1 MSPIERGRF
10 FEGEVLGWNQWLG
23 EPFVSCRHLGFD
35 EAVELV
41 LSKQPDSW
49 DPLNP
54 TTFKGRYL
62 LESIRKAIREET
74 EGRYLP
80 WVSSRLSSSTGLY
93 VALHTAADYYH
104 QTDAIVCCDVG
115 EASPIVTVDLK
126 LKDYGQELPREN
138 HVIIT
143 PAHFN
148 SRTLK
153 GVLRLDIVAGVIA
166 DHLFEQLKDLGWLGS
181 GRQSRA
187 S

>member
-10 FEGEVLGWNQWLG
+10 FEEEVLGWNKWLC
-23 EPFVSCRHLGFD
+23 EPFASCHPLGFD
-35 EAVELV
+35 DAVELV

-54 TTFKGRYL
+54 TTLKGKHL
-62 LESIRKAIREET
+62 LESIRKVIKEET

-104 QTDAIVCCDVG
+104 QTDAIVCCDLG
-115 EASPIVTVDLK
+115 EVAPIVTIDFK
-126 LKDYGQELPREN
+126 LHDKHKDFPREN
-138 HVIIT
+138 HVVIT
-143 PAHFN
+143 EAHF
-148 SRTLK
+148 SGITK
-153 GVLRLDIVAGVIA
+153 GGKPRLEIIAGVIA
-166 DHLFEQLKDLGWLGS
+166 DHLLEQLKDLGWLSS